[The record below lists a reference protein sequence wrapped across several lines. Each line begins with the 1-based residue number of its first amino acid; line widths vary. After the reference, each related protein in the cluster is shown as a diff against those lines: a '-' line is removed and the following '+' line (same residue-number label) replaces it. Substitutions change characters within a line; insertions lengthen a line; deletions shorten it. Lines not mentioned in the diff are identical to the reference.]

1 MTTRTPISS
10 ADETRHVNKLDEA
23 YADFEEK
30 VRRKALTLVKE
41 KIEQRLKDVEID
53 AKAVSELEKEF
64 WKILRIPFKR
74 NSRNTETRIL
84 LMPSWYLVPATACH
98 S

>member
-1 MTTRTPISS
+1 
-10 ADETRHVNKLDEA
+10 
-23 YADFEEK
+23 
-30 VRRKALTLVKE
+30 
-41 KIEQRLKDVEID
+41 LKDVEID

-84 LMPSWYLVPATACH
+84 LMPS
-98 S
+98 